1 MPDFLM
7 PSLGADMDRGTILHW
22 YKQPGDRIERGE
34 IVVLVDTDKAEI
46 EVESFAAGWLDALL
60 VREGETV
67 PVGAP
72 IARIRSAEAAE
83 PTAPAAPAPP
93 AAQPAP
99 VVPKLAPVVPPRA
112 PPAPTP
118 ARVALPAGT
127 RIHASPLARRLA
139 ADLGIALEAVSG
151 SGPEGAITRDDV
163 ARHAPRARAAPAPPS
178 PAPPAAAPPA
188 QAPRADKQASMRSA
202 IAAAMERA
210 HREIPQYYLATR
222 VDLSRALAWLAEQ
235 NAARPLAERVLPVA
249 LFLKAVAKAAL
260 EVPELNG
267 FWREGAF
274 VPGDGV
280 HVGVIV
286 SLRQGGILAPALHDV
301 PQKSVVALF
310 AEFRDLV
317 ARARAGKLRSS
328 EVAGGTLTVTSLG
341 DQGVETV
348 FGVIMPPQVALIGF
362 GRVTEQPFA
371 EHGLIGVRPVV
382 EVTLSAD
389 HRASDGHRGGRFLS
403 AIGRLL
409 QEPESL

>member
-46 EVESFAAGWLDALL
+46 EVESFGAGWLDEVL
-60 VREGETV
+60 VRVGETV

-72 IARIRSAEAAE
+72 IARIRTGEGERAAA
-83 PTAPAAPAPP
+83 PTAAAPPLPP
-93 AAQPAP
+93 PPPEAKRAAP
-99 VVPKLAPVVPPRA
+99 VARPA

-118 ARVALPAGT
+118 ARVAPTEGR

-139 ADLGIALEAVSG
+139 ADLGVELESLMG
-151 SGPEGAITRDDV
+151 SGPEGAITREDV
-163 ARHAPRARAAPAPPS
+163 ERAAS
-178 PAPPAAAPPA
+178 HPAAAPAAPA
-188 QAPRADKQASMRSA
+188 AAVPRAAPRADKQASMRSA

-235 NAARPLAERVLPVA
+235 NATRPIGERVLPVA
-249 LFLKAVAKAAL
+249 LFLKAVAKAAV

-267 FWREGAF
+267 FWRDGAF

-280 HVGVIV
+280 QIGVIV

-301 PQKSVVALF
+301 QAKSVSALF

-328 EVAGGTLTVTSLG
+328 EVSGGTITVTSLG

-348 FGVIMPPQVALIGF
+348 YGVIMPPQVALVGF
-362 GRVTEQPFA
+362 GRVSEQPFA
-371 EHGLIGVRPVV
+371 EHGLIGAKPVV
-382 EVTLSAD
+382 EITLSAD

-403 AIGRLL
+403 AVARLL
-409 QEPESL
+409 REPESL

>member
-46 EVESFAAGWLDALL
+46 EVESFGAGWLDEVL

-67 PVGAP
+67 PVGAA
-72 IARIRSAEAAE
+72 IARIRSGEAAGE
-83 PTAPAAPAPP
+83 EAAPGTVPPPPPVAPIAPAAPIAKPAKPP
-93 AAQPAP
+93 
-99 VVPKLAPVVPPRA
+99 
-112 PPAPTP
+112 PTP
-118 ARVALPAGT
+118 ARVAPSGAP
-127 RIHASPLARRLA
+127 RIHASPLARRRA
-139 ADLGIALEAVSG
+139 ADLGVDLATVTG
-151 SGPEGAITRDDV
+151 SGPEGAITREDV
-163 ARHAPRARAAPAPPS
+163 ERAATQPTAAPTAPAPAPPR
-178 PAPPAAAPPA
+178 AAA
-188 QAPRADKQASMRSA
+188 RGDKQASMRSA

-235 NAARPLAERVLPVA
+235 NASRPIAERVLPVA

-260 EVPELNG
+260 EVPEVNG
-267 FWREGAF
+267 FWRAGAF
-274 VPGDGV
+274 VPGEGV

-286 SLRQGGILAPALHDV
+286 SLRQGGILAPALHEV
-301 PQKSVVALF
+301 SRKSVTELF

-328 EVAGGTLTVTSLG
+328 EVSGGTITVTSLG

-348 FGVIMPPQVALIGF
+348 YGVIMPPQVALVGF
-362 GRVTEQPFA
+362 GRVSEQPFA
-371 EHGLIGVRPVV
+371 EHGLLGVKPVV
-382 EVTLSAD
+382 EITLTAD

-403 AIGRLL
+403 AVARLL
-409 QEPESL
+409 QTPESL